1 MRNKFKLVLAASAAF
16 ALVAAVALSAG
27 ALVQAQAPFTQAP
40 AEVRSG
46 RYVLD
51 PAHSKVT
58 WSVSHMGFSTYVG
71 QFSGVDGTLQLDSR
85 NPARSTLQATVKTDS
100 VGTFS
105 DGLDK
110 HLKTADFLD
119 TAKHPTATF
128 RSKSLQLVDA
138 DTARITGNLTL
149 RGVTRP
155 VVIEA
160 DFTQAGV
167 NPLDKTYSLGF
178 DGEAVIKRSEFGVS
192 YGLPAV
198 GDAVTLRLAGEFKLA
213 SPAAS

>member
-1 MRNKFKLVLAASAAF
+1 MRTKFKLALALSTAL
-16 ALVAAVALSAG
+16 ALVGAAV
-27 ALVQAQAPFTQAP
+27 QADDPFTRIP

-46 RYVLD
+46 TYVLD
-51 PAHSKVT
+51 PSHSKVT
-58 WSVSHMGFSTYVG
+58 WSVSHLGFSTYVG
-71 QFSGVDGTLQLDSR
+71 QFAGVDGKLTLDSR
-85 NPARSTLQATVKTDS
+85 NPARSRLDATVKTDS

-119 TAKHPTATF
+119 TAKHPTAAF
-128 RSKSLQLVDA
+128 RSSALQLVDA
-138 DTARITGNLTL
+138 DTARITGDLTL

-167 NPLDKTYSLGF
+167 NPLDKTYTVGF
-178 DGEAVIKRSEFGVS
+178 DGEAKIKRSDFGVS
-192 YGLPAV
+192 YGLPMV
-198 GDAVTLRLAGEFKLA
+198 GDDVTLHLAAEFKLQ
-213 SPAAS
+213 PAA

>member
-1 MRNKFKLVLAASAAF
+1 MRTKFKLALALST
-16 ALVAAVALSAG
+16 ALAMVGAAV
-27 ALVQAQAPFTQAP
+27 QADDPFTRIP

-46 RYVLD
+46 TYVLD
-51 PAHSKVT
+51 PSHSKVT
-58 WSVSHMGFSTYVG
+58 WSVSHLGFSTYVG
-71 QFSGVDGTLQLDSR
+71 QFAGVDGKLTLDSR
-85 NPARSTLQATVKTDS
+85 NPARSRLDASVKTDT

-119 TAKHPTATF
+119 TPRHPTATF
-128 RSKSLQLVDA
+128 RSTGLKLVDA
-138 DTARITGNLTL
+138 DTARITGDLTL

-167 NPLDKTYSLGF
+167 NPLDKTYTVGF
-178 DGEAVIKRSEFGVS
+178 DGETKIKRSEFGVS
-192 YGLPAV
+192 YGLPMV
-198 GDAVTLRLAGEFKLA
+198 GDDVTLHLAAEFKLQ
-213 SPAAS
+213 PAA